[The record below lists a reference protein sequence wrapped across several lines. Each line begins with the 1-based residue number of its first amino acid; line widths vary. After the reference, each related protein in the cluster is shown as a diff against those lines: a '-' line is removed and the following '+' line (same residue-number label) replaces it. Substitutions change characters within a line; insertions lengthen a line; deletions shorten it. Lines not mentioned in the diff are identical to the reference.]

1 MGGGAEDAASC
12 TVVQNCSPSFLLRVP
27 TCCPGG
33 ARPTPRPQAW
43 PAECSVTVL
52 EHRYLVHIPSKTIV
66 SSLLFPMPRQEPGD
80 ACRGGPVGCIPEQKR
95 SSKATSGPLWAYDTS
110 EHQS

>member
-1 MGGGAEDAASC
+1 MQLAALLFK
-12 TVVQNCSPSFLLRVP
+12 TAHRPSFSGYPPAALGVP
-27 TCCPGG
+27 AP
-33 ARPTPRPQAW
+33 PRPQAW

-66 SSLLFPMPRQEPGD
+66 SSLLFPVPRQEPGD